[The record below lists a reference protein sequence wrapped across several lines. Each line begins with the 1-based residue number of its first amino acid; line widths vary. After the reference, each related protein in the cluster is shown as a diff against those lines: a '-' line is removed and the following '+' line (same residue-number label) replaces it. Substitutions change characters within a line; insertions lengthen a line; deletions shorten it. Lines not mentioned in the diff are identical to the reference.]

1 MTTVAVIPGDG
12 VGPEVT
18 DQAVHVLDSLH
29 LGLKFDV
36 LDQVNADRFQRDGVA
51 LSDDEMARAR
61 SAGSILLGAIGDPRV
76 TNPAYARDVLL
87 RLRFELDLYVNHRP
101 AVLLDDRLS
110 PLRDPARRAID
121 CVVVRENTEGA
132 YIGSGGV
139 LRASTPHEVAIDN
152 DVSTRY
158 GVSRVLEYAF
168 SVARRSVCMVDK
180 ANALPFGG
188 GLWQRCWAEAKK
200 AHPDVKVSHEY
211 VDAAAMKLVNDPTAF
226 DVIVTNNSYGDILSD
241 LTAQLSGGLGT
252 AASANVNPEQG
263 VGLFEP
269 VHGSAPDIAGQGI
282 ANPVGAVL
290 SAALM
295 LDHLGHRGPAD
306 ALRTAVRLTVAAGRC
321 TPDLGGH
328 LGTKDAAAAILAE
341 VR

>member
-1 MTTVAVIPGDG
+1 MTTVAVVPGDG
-12 VGPEVT
+12 VGPEVI
-18 DQAVHVLDSLH
+18 DQALRVLDSLG
-29 LGLKFDV
+29 LGLSFDV
-36 LDQVNADRFQRDGVA
+36 LDQINAERFRRTGVA
-51 LSDDEMARAR
+51 MSHEEMVRISSARR
-61 SAGSILLGAIGDPRV
+61 VLLGAIGDPRV
-76 TNPAYARDVLL
+76 QQTGYARNVLL

-110 PLRDPARRAID
+110 PLRDPARRSID

-139 LRASTPHEVAIDN
+139 LRSGTPQEIAIDN
-152 DVSTRY
+152 DISTRH
-158 GVSRVLEYAF
+158 GVSRVLGYAF

-180 ANALPFGG
+180 SNAVPFGG
-188 GLWQRCWAEAKK
+188 GLWQQCWADARS
-200 AHPDVKVSHEY
+200 AHPGLASSHLY
-211 VDAAAMKLVNDPTAF
+211 VDAAAMKLIQDPTAF

-241 LTAQLSGGLGT
+241 VTSQLAGGLGT
-252 AASANVNPEQG
+252 AASANLNPEQG

-295 LDHLGHRGPAD
+295 LDHLGRGAEGD
-306 ALRTAVRLTVAAGRC
+306 ALRGAVRKAVSARRC
-321 TPDLGGH
+321 TPDLGGQ
-328 LGTKDAAAAILAE
+328 LGTEDAGAAIAAE
-341 VR
+341 VQ